1 MQTPKHI
8 HDAVRNTL
16 RSIGRNLTTPQ
27 VRAVKELLVGLLQNS
42 TSILNHL
49 NRGTGIRIGKQSERY
64 RRHLEMIDIAALV
77 EKHIFRTL
85 PEVEEDTIIA
95 YDLGDIA
102 KPHAKKMEGV
112 HPIFDGSERESSRGY
127 ELHGVSIHNQPVVME
142 LHDADSK
149 FLPQVR
155 EEIIGRLT
163 ERIGTK
169 GIWVY
174 DRGNDDE
181 KLFSSHIRRKQRFIV
196 RLKKNRNLVHKQSGM
211 MQKVEDF
218 LPGIYDV
225 RLPKHRWKYTLVVHE
240 HIEENQEQKPIRV
253 LVRGVKVEKA
263 EEIIEKYLCRWD
275 IENLYKQMKE
285 KFGLEEIRLLSL
297 RKVKNLLALI
307 QLATSIS
314 NRAFAE
320 MTEEAEEES
329 TVIFELSTTFK
340 AFCHKRCLT
349 KNRFA
354 FTSFLQE
361 HAPSLRP
368 REREGNPF
376 QRSLLPRRE
385 IRRMERETAEMGV
398 S

>member
-1 MQTPKHI
+1 MKTPKHI
-8 HDAVRNTL
+8 HDAVRNAL
-16 RSIGRNLTTPQ
+16 RSIGSNLTAPQ
-27 VRAVKELLVGLLQNS
+27 IRAVKELLVGLLQNS

-49 NRGTGIRIGKQSERY
+49 NMETEIRISKQSERY
-64 RRHLEMIDIAALV
+64 RRHLENIDVAALV
-77 EKHIFRTL
+77 ENQIFRTL
-85 PEVEEDTIIA
+85 PEIEEYTIIA

-102 KPHAKKMEGV
+102 KPHAKVMEGV
-112 HPIFDGSERESSRGY
+112 HPIFDGSERKSSRGY
-127 ELHGVSIHNQPVVME
+127 ELHGISIHNQPAIME
-142 LHDADSK
+142 LHDANSK

-155 EEIIGRLT
+155 EEIIGRIT
-163 ERIGTK
+163 EKVGMK

-181 KLFSSHIRRKQRFIV
+181 KLFSAHVRRKQRFVI
-196 RLKKNRNLVHKQSGM
+196 RLKKNRHLIHKKSGM
-211 MQKVEDF
+211 KQKVEDY

-225 RLPKHRWKYTLVVHE
+225 RIPKHRWRYTLVVHE
-240 HIEENQEQKPIRV
+240 HIEEGQKQEPIRV

-263 EEIIEKYLCRWD
+263 EEIIETYLRRWD
-275 IENLYKQMKE
+275 IENIYKQMKS

-297 RKVKNLLALI
+297 KKIKNLIALI

-314 NRAFAE
+314 NRTFAE
-320 MTEEAEEES
+320 MTEEKEEES
-329 TVIFELSTTFK
+329 TAVFELSTTFK
-340 AFCHKRCLT
+340 AFCHKRCLA

-361 HAPSLRP
+361 YSPTFRP

-385 IRRMERETAEMGV
+385 IRRLKRESAEMGV
-398 S
+398 C